1 MGQQRKILGGGRETM
16 SLTAKTDGGAEAR
29 TVILGSLTHPRRRLI
44 LYYLH
49 DRSGPVEADELAR
62 QVLAWETNTAVG
74 NITDNDCERVV
85 TGLYHNHLPKLADAG
100 LIEYDQETLTARS
113 LDHAELPM
121 IVLKYVNQTKEE
133 IDT

>member
-1 MGQQRKILGGGRETM
+1 MSQQRKILGGGARNNVAHGEDRR
-16 SLTAKTDGGAEAR
+16 SAEAR
-29 TVILGSLTHPRRRLI
+29 TVILGALTHRRRRLI

-100 LIEYDQETLTARS
+100 LIEYDQATLTARS

-121 IVLKYVNQTKEE
+121 IVLKYINQIKEE